1 MVHIFRPTNIGNLGI
16 PLNKMASCRQK
27 AKSSVSLSFAELNL
41 DFTRTINAQIMFF
54 SEMFNPIKVAIKY
67 SDC

>member
-1 MVHIFRPTNIGNLGI
+1 
-16 PLNKMASCRQK
+16 MASSRQK
-27 AKSSVSLSFAELNL
+27 AKSSVSLSFAELYL

-54 SEMFNPIKVAIKY
+54 SEMFNPIRGGVKKILFFFEMFNPIKVATKY

>member
-1 MVHIFRPTNIGNLGI
+1 
-16 PLNKMASCRQK
+16 MASCRQK
-27 AKSSVSLSFAELNL
+27 AKSSVSLSFAELYL